1 MKSFLKLLFG
11 ALESLG
17 RLDLFTVGTCAE
29 GLNADVDAYRL
40 GLANACRRYG
50 FGEAVLVEN
59 GSPVVAAGIHRER
72 DALDLAFDLPMH
84 DGLDLL
90 HLRHLDEVVACRNAG
105 AMVAGLFAASGLEAR
120 ISGFLLEEAA
130 IGFVQI
136 ANRFLWKLFK
146 STLNNRLHRNL
157 DCVIDKSSRGAKLKR
172 AFEELPC
179 NAMQSYSASQAYF
192 FVFLAMAMSFLRS

>member
-1 MKSFLKLLFG
+1 MRLLKLLFG
-11 ALESLG
+11 SLESFG
-17 RLDLFTVGTCAE
+17 RLDLFTVGACAE

-136 ANRFLWKLFK
+136 PV
-146 STLNNRLHRNL
+146 TP
-157 DCVIDKSSRGAKLKR
+157 CSRIPPAKR
-172 AFEELPC
+172 TSP
-179 NAMQSYSASQAYF
+179 YF
-192 FVFLAMAMSFLRS
+192 